1 MQRGDRA
8 LGEQEGSCSQNGQR
22 SSVDDPG
29 HERWTTVT
37 QQALVQN
44 GEKGGQDG
52 GNKRQESNHDESFSL
67 QKGYDHLSVY
77 HIRKKCT
84 NRSGCALNFC
94 RKATRRRRASEKGLS
109 PRIPGWSVDRGRC
122 SKATQACQQNKH
134 PPAGLPQPPVR
145 ALRTMLATLGVAL

>member
-8 LGEQEGSCSQNGQR
+8 LGEQEGSCSQDGQR

-52 GNKRQESNHDESFSL
+52 GNERQESSHDEFFSL

-77 HIRKKCT
+77 HIRKRCID
-84 NRSGCALNFC
+84 RSYAWCSGEHSD
-94 RKATRRRRASEKGLS
+94 KPVTRS
-109 PRIPGWSVDRGRC
+109 
-122 SKATQACQQNKH
+122 T
-134 PPAGLPQPPVR
+134 
-145 ALRTMLATLGVAL
+145 

>member
-8 LGEQEGSCSQNGQR
+8 LGEQESSRSQDGQR

-52 GNKRQESNHDESFSL
+52 GNERQESSHDESFLL
-67 QKGYDHLSVY
+67 QTGCDHLSVY
-77 HIRKKCT
+77 HMRKRCT
-84 NRSGCALNFC
+84 GRSYAWFSGENRVGRSQVVDMGQSSGSGA
-94 RKATRRRRASEKGLS
+94 RSM
-109 PRIPGWSVDRGRC
+109 RGKRME
-122 SKATQACQQNKH
+122 S
-134 PPAGLPQPPVR
+134 
-145 ALRTMLATLGVAL
+145 

>member
-8 LGEQEGSCSQNGQR
+8 LGEQEGSRSQNGQR

-29 HERWTTVT
+29 HERWTSVT
-37 QQALVQN
+37 QQALIQN

-52 GNKRQESNHDESFSL
+52 GNEHQESSHDESFSL

-84 NRSGCALNFC
+84 DRSYTWCSGENRVGRSQVVGMGQSSGSGARSMRANTW
-94 RKATRRRRASEKGLS
+94 RVTQRDRRPAS
-109 PRIPGWSVDRGRC
+109 
-122 SKATQACQQNKH
+122 
-134 PPAGLPQPPVR
+134 
-145 ALRTMLATLGVAL
+145 